1 MRTYSLLPSRH
12 SSFAAAILFA
22 VSTIHASAATFDLFK
37 AGTTDLL
44 GTFEAPLDGGL
55 LTAASVSVKSG
66 IFDVLGLGGM
76 APVFDAVEMDVDGN
90 GGVFGTL
97 FNSVAFLTTDIAA
110 NPVNCGIGEC
120 VFSFEGSS
128 GPVPGQWYVDYVGVG
143 GAAALAFGHYDV
155 VVSTPAP
162 VPLPITAVLLVG
174 ALTLLLSMRRA
185 GSRAQAVP
193 S

>member
-1 MRTYSLLPSRH
+1 MRIHSHLPLRR
-12 SSFAAAILFA
+12 SSFAAAILLA
-22 VSTIHASAATFDLFK
+22 ASTVHADAATFDLFR

-44 GTFEAPLDGGL
+44 GTFEAPASGGL
-55 LTAASVSVKSG
+55 LTAASISVKG
-66 IFDVLGLGGM
+66 GVFDVLGLGSM

-110 NPVNCGIGEC
+110 NPVSCGIGEC

-128 GPVPGQWYVDYVGVG
+128 GPVPGQWYVDYIGVG

-155 VVSTPAP
+155 AASTPAP
-162 VPLPITAVLLVG
+162 VPLPMTAVLLIGAG
-174 ALTLLLSMRRA
+174 ALLFAMRRA
-185 GSRAQAVP
+185 GGRTQTVAS
-193 S
+193 